1 MLATKFSQFF
11 CYKPYD
17 FFNKTKTVCG
27 LQKWRKN
34 SNGNRMWKEK
44 TYTFAYNKFN
54 TFQYFW
60 RVLPLFQ
67 YSISQQLREV
77 RLRLHDE
84 PKDPDLGDEKKSVR
98 PRELYWATYLENWG
112 VSTITGAAIASQR
125 NNRNCRCYFPN
136 GYWKWRS
143 SRKKEKKK
151 HWPQCF
157 RYARAMCCTNRGLHT
172 RAPVYIYAHVRARDR
187 TRLLYEPLV
196 GLVGER
202 KPDSKI

>member
-112 VSTITGAAIASQR
+112 VSTITGAAMASQR
-125 NNRNCRCYFPN
+125 NNILSERLLKMAIQPE
-136 GYWKWRS
+136 K
-143 SRKKEKKK
+143 RKKKTLATMFPVREGYVLYKPRSAYASSGIYLCTCASS
-151 HWPQCF
+151 WPDTT
-157 RYARAMCCTNRGLHT
+157 AL
-172 RAPVYIYAHVRARDR
+172 RAPGRPRRREKAWQ
-187 TRLLYEPLV
+187 
-196 GLVGER
+196 
-202 KPDSKI
+202 